1 MEYSTVTLFIAERI
15 HERYMV
21 NCAQRRKFL
30 FAGLFL
36 NALTYYAIFALGSRV
51 PRRLPRLSD
60 RAFGILSGVIPS
72 EERPT

>member
-1 MEYSTVTLFIAERI
+1 MPLLPRTEHNIVK
-15 HERYMV
+15 
-21 NCAQRRKFL
+21 NL

-36 NALTYYAIFALGSRV
+36 NALTYHAISALGSRV